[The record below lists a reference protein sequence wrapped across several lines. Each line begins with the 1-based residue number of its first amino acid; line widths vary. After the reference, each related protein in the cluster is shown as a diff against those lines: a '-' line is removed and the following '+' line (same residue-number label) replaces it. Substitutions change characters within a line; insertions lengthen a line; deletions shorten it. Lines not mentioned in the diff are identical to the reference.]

1 MGNEE
6 IDRISEQVK
15 AACMDI
21 GAPEALSREC
31 ISYVL
36 TQLNE
41 YGRLGHITQEQFQL
55 IVSEAEDGLFELVFI
70 KNYTRDLTLLLP
82 VHTAFQNFMR
92 LLFTR
97 VFNGRDRDLA
107 KLEIEVRRQLLVA
120 PQAR

>member
-6 IDRISEQVK
+6 IDKISEQVK
-15 AACMDI
+15 AACMAV
-21 GAPEALSREC
+21 GASEDLSREC

-41 YGRLGHITQEQFQL
+41 HARLGHITQEQFQL
-55 IVSEAEDGLFELVFI
+55 LVSEAEDGLFELVFI

-97 VFNGRDRDLA
+97 VFMGRDRDLA
-107 KLEIEVRRQLLVA
+107 KLEIDARRQLIVQ
-120 PQAR
+120 PQR